1 MLRTAAVL
9 AFVGCCSAFS
19 SMLMCDPR
27 PSNEPPALREDA
39 AGMRRRN
46 VMKVGAATSFIAAAS
61 EVSTP
66 LARSA
71 SAAKSTAAA
80 ADGMKN
86 MAPMFEFVETN
97 PSMFQELVAAT
108 GVRTPHPHAP
118 VVRMA

>member
-1 MLRTAAVL
+1 M

-27 PSNEPPALREDA
+27 PTNKPPALREDA
-39 AGMRRRN
+39 AGMSRRN

-86 MAPMFEFVETN
+86 MAPMFEFVEKAGVTGIEAVEG
-97 PSMFQELVAAT
+97 SVEAASWTDRAAT
-108 GVRTPHPHAP
+108 VLREVMGKI
-118 VVRMA
+118 